1 MKHYM
6 EKGAETIK
14 DKKGTIIAIIVYNDY
29 QKEGVGFFT
38 AANFSQQL
46 AFISHK
52 SGKTI
57 GAHVHSVSKRDIQLT
72 QETLFVKKGKL
83 KVNFYDDEKTYFD
96 SRILGSG
103 DVILL
108 TAGGHGF
115 EILEDVNMIEVKQ
128 GPYLNDSDKVS
139 FKGIEN

>member
-1 MKHYM
+1 M